1 MWLWS
6 SGVTIDLTETF
17 IRRTELYGA
26 QRKKKKQRILKI
38 LAILLAVL
46 VTAVGIVAFRPLK
59 TWASKHYLRL
69 KLESVVIDT
78 QAEPDAYDEL
88 AKWHDPS
95 QPFNILAVGIDKGSN
110 PGEEGYTRSDVM
122 LVVSINLMEKR
133 VAVISIP
140 RDTQV
145 QIPGYGTEKINAA
158 HSYGGP
164 KLATTVVKDFSGL
177 DIHAF
182 ARVDFQAF
190 QSIVDAIGGVPFT
203 VPYDIKDDKAGYL
216 YGGHYDALNGEMA
229 LTLVRSRN
237 LPNGDLDRIENQHK
251 FLKALMEKMAT
262 ITDKQT
268 LIHTL
273 DATIPYLETTMSPDQ
288 IITVAECMQGITADD
303 VEMATVPGSA
313 PTPAPGA
320 PWYFVADPVGTRAL
334 FDNVR
339 LYTTVVA
346 PGLDLPRDAT
356 GNVDRAAIKVRV
368 INASKRTGIGNEAA
382 QILVAAG
389 YLNPNPTNSK
399 NRYGFTTIYY
409 DAGLKAYAEQVAAD
423 LDPNRAWLI
432 ELGEQ
437 VADDWGNPQVVVML
451 GDDY

>member
-1 MWLWS
+1 M
-6 SGVTIDLTETF
+6 
-17 IRRTELYGA
+17 RRTELYGA
-26 QRKKKKQRILKI
+26 QRQKKKRRVLKI
-38 LAILLAVL
+38 VVFVLAVI
-46 VTAVGIVAFRPLK
+46 VIATGIVAFRSLK
-59 TWASKHYLRL
+59 TWAAKHYLRL
-69 KLESVVIDT
+69 RLESVVINSET
-78 QAEPDAYDEL
+78 EPNAYDEL

-110 PGEEGYTRSDVM
+110 PGETGYTRSDVM
-122 LVVSINLMEKR
+122 LVVSIDLANKK
-133 VAVISIP
+133 VAVVSIP

-164 KLATTVVKDFSGL
+164 KLATTVVKDFTGL

-182 ARVDFQAF
+182 MRVDFQAF
-190 QSIVDAIGGVPFT
+190 QAIVDAIGGVPFT
-203 VPYDIKDDKAGYL
+203 QPYDIKDDKAGYL
-216 YGGHYDALNGEMA
+216 FRGQYEALTGEMA

-251 FLKALMEKMAT
+251 FLKALMEKMST
-262 ITDKQT
+262 IKDKQT

-303 VEMATVPGSA
+303 VEMATVPGTS
-313 PTPAPGA
+313 PTPAAGA
-320 PWYFVADPVGTRAL
+320 PWYFMADPAGTKAL

-339 LYTTVVA
+339 LYTSVTL
-346 PGLDLPRDAT
+346 PGEDLPRDAA
-356 GNVDRAAIKVRV
+356 GNVNRALMQVKVL
-368 INASKRTGIGNEAA
+368 NGGNNS
-382 QILVAAG
+382 AAG
-389 YLNPNPTNSK
+389 TQVAQQLIALGYPNPNPGKST
-399 NRYGFTTIYY
+399 YHYAFTTVYY
-409 DAGLKAYAEQVAAD
+409 NTGLKQYAEQVATD
-423 LDPNRAWLI
+423 LNPDRTFLI

-437 VADDWGNPQVVVML
+437 VTYDWGDVQVVVVL